1 MSKVYD
7 LVKDCDSLTKR
18 PFRMFFWSFNLDF
31 SKVHLHLADT
41 FSRKNYDLDE
51 LKQFIE
57 ICDNRINLYTTLLT
71 DVSVVLGFGFIALSV
86 VTTLVASGL
95 TYVKPLDIL
104 TFNAEDATL
113 SGLLWTVVLIVIAL
127 FSLMVILRKKVYLWT
142 VFKERAILSK

>member
-7 LVKDCDSLTKR
+7 LVKDCDSLAKK
-18 PFRMFFWSFNLDF
+18 PFRMFFWSFDLDF
-31 SKVHLHLADT
+31 SKVHRHIDDT
-41 FSRKNYDLDE
+41 FSRKTYDPDE

-71 DVSVVLGFGFIALSV
+71 DVSVVLGFGFVALSV

-104 TFNAEDATL
+104 TFNAEDVAL
-113 SGLLWTVVLIVIAL
+113 SGLLWTVILLVIAL
-127 FSLMVILRKKVYLWT
+127 FCLMVTLRKKVYLWT
-142 VFKERAILSK
+142 GFKERAILSK